1 MIVVHCSA
9 TQGNRTL
16 SPEENTV
23 GTQSKLNYLKNEK
36 GNEEISMGYDP
47 KGGYR
52 GGVGC
57 SRRFGG

>member
-1 MIVVHCSA
+1 MRTINLIVVHCSA

-36 GNEEISMGYDP
+36 GG
-47 KGGYR
+47 KLWQ
-52 GGVGC
+52 
-57 SRRFGG
+57 

>member
-1 MIVVHCSA
+1 MRTINLIVVHCSA

-36 GNEEISMGYDP
+36 GGKWWQWRNQYGIWS
-47 KGGYR
+47 
-52 GGVGC
+52 
-57 SRRFGG
+57 